1 MTTKQNLTVA
11 EKLACN
17 TAKDK
22 EMNALVVN
30 PEVSTSER
38 KVGKKGFGTAMLE
51 HLKTVDYASTTEL
64 ATLAGVTSE
73 QAYSRLMFL
82 QSQEKMVVSS
92 GKGAAKVWSLIGK
105 APPPAPTLES
115 GKVSET
121 VAGIFNKNHGWK
133 PSLKAFPAPVAPV
146 VKGDNLLVEY
156 PQDWR
161 HSALV
166 TVLRT
171 PDEHGVA
178 QCWDQRNKCYAYVP
192 VTPVSAAQ
200 YGVKLAVVTG
210 EKNMQILEN
219 D

>member
-1 MTTKQNLTVA
+1 MSNEQQT
-11 EKLACN
+11 
-17 TAKDK
+17 
-22 EMNALVVN
+22 
-30 PEVSTSER
+30 ER
-38 KVGKKGFGTAMLE
+38 KVGKKGFGTVMLE
-51 HLKTVDYASTTEL
+51 HLATVDHCSTSEL
-64 ATLAGVTSE
+64 ATLAGVTTE

-82 QSQEKMVVSS
+82 QSQEKMVVSA
-92 GKGAAKVWSLIGK
+92 GKGAAKVWSMAGK
-105 APPPAPTLES
+105 APPPMPVTEP
-115 GKVSET
+115 GKLSET

-156 PQDWR
+156 PEDWR

-171 PDEHGVA
+171 PDEKGVA
-178 QCWDQRNKCYAYVP
+178 QCWDQRNKCYTYI
-192 VTPVSAAQ
+192 PVSPVSVAQ

>member
-1 MTTKQNLTVA
+1 MANEQTT
-11 EKLACN
+11 
-17 TAKDK
+17 
-22 EMNALVVN
+22 
-30 PEVSTSER
+30 ER

-51 HLKTVDYASTTEL
+51 HLATVDHASTAEL
-64 ATLAGVTSE
+64 ATVAGVTVE
-73 QAYSRLMFL
+73 QAYSRLIFL
-82 QSQEKMVVSS
+82 QSQEKMVVSA
-92 GKGAAKVWSLIGK
+92 GKGAAKLWSMTGK
-105 APPPAPTLES
+105 APPPQPVAVP

-121 VAGIFNKNHGWK
+121 VAGVFNKSHGWK
-133 PSLKAFPAPVAPV
+133 PSLAAFPAPVAPV

-156 PQDWR
+156 PEEWR

-171 PDEHGVA
+171 PDEKGVS
-178 QCWDQRNKCYAYVP
+178 QCWDQRNKCFAYVP

-200 YGVKLAVVTG
+200 YGVKLAIVTG

>member
-1 MTTKQNLTVA
+1 MSNEQQT
-11 EKLACN
+11 
-17 TAKDK
+17 
-22 EMNALVVN
+22 
-30 PEVSTSER
+30 ER
-38 KVGKKGFGTAMLE
+38 KVGKKGFGTVMLE
-51 HLKTVDYASTTEL
+51 HLATVDHCSTAEL
-64 ATLAGVTSE
+64 ATLAGVTTE

-82 QSQEKMVVSS
+82 QSQEKMVVSA
-92 GKGAAKVWSLIGK
+92 GKGAAKVWSMAGK
-105 APPPAPTLES
+105 APPPEPAVTP

-121 VAGIFNKNHGWK
+121 LVGVFNKNHGWK

-156 PQDWR
+156 PEDWR

-171 PDEHGVA
+171 PDEKGVA
-178 QCWDQRNKCYAYVP
+178 QCWDQRNKCYAYIP
-192 VTPVSAAQ
+192 VSPVSAAQ

>member
-1 MTTKQNLTVA
+1 MSNEQQT
-11 EKLACN
+11 
-17 TAKDK
+17 
-22 EMNALVVN
+22 
-30 PEVSTSER
+30 ER
-38 KVGKKGFGTAMLE
+38 KVGKKGFGTTMLE
-51 HLKTVDYASTTEL
+51 HLATVDHASTAEL
-64 ATLAGVTSE
+64 AQLAGVTTE

-82 QSQEKMVVSS
+82 QSQEKMVVSA
-92 GKGAAKVWSLIGK
+92 GKGAAKVWSMAGK
-105 APPPAPTLES
+105 APPPEPAAVH

-121 VAGIFNKNHGWK
+121 VAGVFNKNHGWK
-133 PSLKAFPAPVAPV
+133 PSLAAFPAPVAPV

-156 PQDWR
+156 PEDWR

-171 PDEHGVA
+171 PDEKGVA
-178 QCWDQRNKCYAYVP
+178 QCWDQRNKCYAYIP
-192 VTPVSAAQ
+192 VSPVSAAQ